1 VSLPERAIDRNIFN
15 DAWNGVKDAWNTGVS
30 GARFAGLLANC
41 NGDLRSIVSDFDATF
56 IDDFKLMKDKRE
68 VHPHFGHALEH
79 FGQELGKMAKNLDDL
94 STCMKGSW
102 FGRTYENTRSL
113 KVAATSPAERL
124 DVMGML
130 TDAFN
135 MGKFGIDMVG
145 KIFNCRG
152 EITALVTD
160 SKIDDILHDLQP
172 LLALDVTEFDQ
183 QDINGFADNFKEAS
197 DDLKD
202 LSSKFI
208 NLGTCIN
215 H

>member
-1 VSLPERAIDRNIFN
+1 M
-15 DAWNGVKDAWNTGVS
+15 G
-30 GARFAGLLANC
+30 
-41 NGDLRSIVSDFDATF
+41 
-56 IDDFKLMKDKRE
+56 
-68 VHPHFGHALEH
+68 
-79 FGQELGKMAKNLDDL
+79 
-94 STCMKGSW
+94 
-102 FGRTYENTRSL
+102 
-113 KVAATSPAERL
+113 

-197 DDLKD
+197 DDLKNQGKI
-202 LSSKFI
+202 SRQEISKKNYGPNISFNCLRKLI
-208 NLGTCIN
+208 YFL
-215 H
+215 

>member
-1 VSLPERAIDRNIFN
+1 
-15 DAWNGVKDAWNTGVS
+15 
-30 GARFAGLLANC
+30 
-41 NGDLRSIVSDFDATF
+41 
-56 IDDFKLMKDKRE
+56 
-68 VHPHFGHALEH
+68 
-79 FGQELGKMAKNLDDL
+79 
-94 STCMKGSW
+94 
-102 FGRTYENTRSL
+102 
-113 KVAATSPAERL
+113 
-124 DVMGML
+124 
-130 TDAFN
+130 